1 MKWEPV
7 SAYLFLA
14 RMTTQP
20 NILKIV
26 VADDHLLF
34 MEGLCSLLATQSD
47 FEVIAKAANGKTV
60 LHLINH
66 NLPDVLIL
74 DLNMPIVD
82 GEMVAKKVIER
93 YQSIKILVL
102 SMYNTA
108 AMDKKLKEI
117 GVHGC
122 LPKDTCTDLL
132 FKVIRDVANGKTY
145 FASTKPVQ
153 ETSNNF
159 NATDI
164 FLKKH
169 KLTYR
174 ELEILKLIAQNYTS
188 QEIAK
193 KLFISMFTVDTHR
206 KNMIY
211 KLKVDK
217 KNGLLQFALEN
228 KLF

>member
-14 RMTTQP
+14 KMTSQP
-20 NILKIV
+20 EILKIA

-34 MEGLCSLLATQSD
+34 MEGLCSLLATQAD

-102 SMYNTA
+102 SMYHTA

-132 FKVIRDVANGKTY
+132 FKVIRDVAKGKTY
-145 FASTKPVQ
+145 FTATKPIQ

-217 KNGLLQFALEN
+217 KTGLLQFALEN

>member
-7 SAYLFLA
+7 LAYLFLVK
-14 RMTTQP
+14 MTAQP
-20 NILKIV
+20 DVLKIV

-34 MEGLCSLLATQSD
+34 MEGLCSLLATQPD

-117 GVHGC
+117 GVHG
-122 LPKDTCTDLL
+122 
-132 FKVIRDVANGKTY
+132 
-145 FASTKPVQ
+145 
-153 ETSNNF
+153 
-159 NATDI
+159 
-164 FLKKH
+164 
-169 KLTYR
+169 
-174 ELEILKLIAQNYTS
+174 
-188 QEIAK
+188 
-193 KLFISMFTVDTHR
+193 
-206 KNMIY
+206 
-211 KLKVDK
+211 
-217 KNGLLQFALEN
+217 
-228 KLF
+228 